1 MNLLTSF
8 LYVFTGC
15 APPLYSGVYVSGHF
29 NDLAAVAF
37 LPPRQKER
45 QIRRIMMQSAATF
58 NHQVTAQQYIDL
70 YEKMLR
76 RPLVNRQNTG
86 RAWLAGELAMAGGAR
101 FNSSFQT
108 FHCSI
113 PQQERVSLLYAGNG
127 GVHPVNTYKPMI
139 YSKNCSSVGGGAI
152 HPRTGFH
159 SHCAFNSNFGLFFS

>member
-15 APPLYSGVYVSGHF
+15 APPLYSSVYVSGHF

-37 LPPRQKER
+37 LPPRLAR
-45 QIRRIMMQSAATF
+45 PLSAAPQA
-58 NHQVTAQQYIDL
+58 NA
-70 YEKMLR
+70 
-76 RPLVNRQNTG
+76 G